1 MVCMWLICH
10 DLHILN
16 CVCIACR
23 QGLCSFIDV
32 LIVVLSQNGCPHRT
46 AVVLYRDAERI
57 SPHPCFSLFTIVY
70 LPFLLKIIYTVCVS
84 VYILVSL
91 WSGQLYVCEAENGS
105 VSEKIVCSVPVLS
118 ATLVLLLLL
127 HLSLSPLLYYLLDH
141 QNVLHETKFDIFE
154 NAKYQSW
161 HSVVWQVIHPLMK
174 TKIWFGFCCISL
186 DLPLSTQPLPHD
198 SAVCEIRAHFL
209 FSPPDN
215 SWHILK
221 EWLCLYA
228 TEFFN
233 EHTVATEVF
242 RHWSSTKM
250 CECQYAKWQISIF

>member
-1 MVCMWLICH
+1 MIRAIICVWSRKWVSEWK
-10 DLHILN
+10 N
-16 CVCIACR
+16 SMQCP
-23 QGLCSFIDV
+23 CSFC
-32 LIVVLSQNGCPHRT
+32 NT
-46 AVVLYRDAERI
+46 
-57 SPHPCFSLFTIVY
+57 SPPPPPPS
-70 LPFLLKIIYTVCVS
+70 
-84 VYILVSL
+84 
-91 WSGQLYVCEAENGS
+91 
-105 VSEKIVCSVPVLS
+105 
-118 ATLVLLLLL
+118 
-127 HLSLSPLLYYLLDH
+127 LSLSPLLYYLLDH

-186 DLPLSTQPLPHD
+186 DSPLSTQPLPHD

-228 TEFFN
+228 TEFFY

-250 CECQYAKWQISIF
+250 CECQYTKWQISLFKNKIKK